1 MLNVILV
8 IITAI
13 GLLCMFHPRLLK
25 NPSWQATL
33 TPLSSIIGSGF
44 LIIAPMLASVI
55 GIYSPIAATGIVILA
70 YAIGGV
76 IRFKIINAEPLLH
89 DKNASPWIYKIDFV
103 ANAALSLAYVTAVAF
118 YISLLSSFL
127 LNYLG
132 FVDAFAMER
141 TLTTVIIVFIAAI
154 GFLRGLGGL
163 EKLEAFAMSIQLSIV
178 AALLIGVSVYD
189 YNFIESGQSLT
200 FDIQERSWTTKAF
213 MLAGILLVVQGFET
227 SRFLGE
233 KYHAEMRVR
242 TMRRAQL
249 ISGVLYVLSVII
261 LMPIVQHINLA
272 HIRIAEIVA
281 VTGLAAAALPL
292 MLIVAAIMSQF
303 SAGVADT
310 VGAGGLA
317 SEASKGRISSNKGY
331 LVVAVFAIILVWTA
345 NLLEIITLAS
355 RAFALYY
362 LLQCVVALL
371 ANRHHYEGK
380 AYWLRF
386 TSFFTV
392 AVFLLFIVLFAI
404 PAE

>member
-1 MLNVILV
+1 M
-8 IITAI
+8 IIAAI

-25 NPSWQATL
+25 NQSWQATL

-55 GIYSPIAATGIVILA
+55 GIYSPIAVTGIVILA

-76 IRFKIINAEPLLH
+76 IRFNIIHVEPLLH
-89 DKNASPWIYKIDFV
+89 DKNANPLIYKIDFV
-103 ANAALSLAYVTAVAF
+103 ANTALSLAYVTAVAF
-118 YISLLSSFL
+118 YLSLLSSFL

-132 FVDAFAMER
+132 FVDQFGWER
-141 TLTTVIIVFIAAI
+141 ALTTVIIVFIAAI

-178 AALLIGVSVYD
+178 AALLVGVSVYD
-189 YNFIESGQSLT
+189 FNFIQSDQSLT
-200 FDIQERSWTTKAF
+200 FDIKERSWMTKAF

-233 KYHAEMRVR
+233 KYHADVRVR

-249 ISGVLYVLSVII
+249 IAGVLYVISVIV

-272 HIRIAEIVA
+272 HIRIADIVA
-281 VTGLAAAALPL
+281 ATGLAAAALPL

-317 SEASKGRISSNKGY
+317 SEASRGKLSSNKGY
-331 LVVAVFAIILVWTA
+331 LLVAVFAIILVWTA
-345 NLLEIITLAS
+345 NLLEIIALAS

-362 LLQCVVALL
+362 LLQCVVALF

-386 TSFFTV
+386 TGFSTV